1 MLPATQ
7 SAAQSATQADAP
19 GGKSSATVPA
29 SPAPI
34 EQLATKER
42 AASAAGRSVPKTN
55 RPGTNPPGTNRPGT
69 NPPGAK
75 IPAKVSASRAP
86 IEQPQKTE
94 SAAPGLEKQQASPP
108 LDLASLENRLKQT
121 KAIGVFSKLALK
133 NQIDDLLN
141 QFRAYYQGHLTTT
154 LAQLRQRYDLL
165 LLKVLTLLQDSD
177 QSLATAIGAS
187 REAIWAILANRQTFA
202 TI

>member
-7 SAAQSATQADAP
+7 STGQSATQPDAT
-19 GGKSSATVPA
+19 GGTSSATVPA

-34 EQLATKER
+34 EQLGKKEM
-42 AASAAGRSVPKTN
+42 AASAAGQSVPKTD
-55 RPGTNPPGTNRPGT
+55 
-69 NPPGAK
+69 PPGAK
-75 IPAKVSASRAP
+75 IPAKVPASPAP

-94 SAAPGLEKQQASPP
+94 SAAPGLEKQQASLP

-141 QFRAYYQGHLTTT
+141 QFRAYYQGRLKTT

>member
-1 MLPATQ
+1 MLPV
-7 SAAQSATQADAP
+7 AQSAGQSTAQANAP
-19 GGKSSATVPA
+19 DGNSSAAVPA
-29 SPAPI
+29 SPTSIEQLGPI
-34 EQLATKER
+34 EQLGKQER
-42 AASAAGRSVPKTN
+42 ATSAASQSVPKT
-55 RPGTNPPGTNRPGT
+55 TPPRV
-69 NPPGAK
+69 K
-75 IPAKVSASRAP
+75 IPAKVSASPAP

-121 KAIGVFSKLALK
+121 KAIGVFSKLTLK
-133 NQIDDLLN
+133 NQIDDLLD
-141 QFRAYYQGHLTTT
+141 QFRAYHQGHLKTT

-165 LLKVLTLLQDSD
+165 VLKVLTLLQDSD

-187 REAIWAILANRQTFA
+187 RESIWAILANRQTFA